1 MAGRQHWQAWIEAV
15 VKCMQARLARL
26 ARLAK
31 PFNLARYWRVQE
43 VEVEPRMGGGGV
55 GGWFIRLG
63 IFFNFFFV
71 EIKIK

>member
-1 MAGRQHWQAWIEAV
+1 
-15 VKCMQARLARL
+15 MQARLARL

-31 PFNLARYWRVQE
+31 PFGSILESTLSE
-43 VEVEPRMGGGGV
+43 VEVEPWMGGGGG

-63 IFFNFFFV
+63 IFIIYFFE